1 MQAKIRREG
10 AHGRAPIR
18 REGMN
23 VVGRAPILRNRRGA
37 ALALVAVS
45 LVVILGM
52 GALAVDMGM
61 LIKQHNDAQRAADAA
76 ALAGASA
83 FQDAKPFDAIV
94 PAGKQ
99 AIEYLAKNYVG
110 GTYIDTSGAVS
121 SVNGGN
127 RYITQVAEGVVVV
140 LPDSQKVRV
149 IVRRAAVGTFFARV
163 LGYLNVPIAAKAAAR
178 VFEAGSGKCVKPF
191 AFPDYWYDA
200 DNDNAPANRLED
212 LGPGQGKGGE
222 TWKYGSSPD
231 DHYRA
236 YGDADGTGEVT
247 GLGSDF
253 RNSSVAGGDKTNTKY
268 WEDKGRPIIL
278 KKSNPQQT
286 SSPGFFLPWVLPGSN
301 PGAADYKANIVGCN
315 PAQINLTTDFN
326 VDGSAD
332 TSSYDNKPGNMI
344 GPTKQGMDSLIALD
358 PKACW
363 APSTEVREGVTY
375 TTGSVKLLSDANT
388 CTVDYPGWMSS
399 PRVAI
404 VPLFDPAQMQSG
416 KTQLRFNNLALIF
429 LDPQLDRHA
438 PVAGHFLYFVR
449 GTGPADPNKGSL
461 IKQLKLVE

>member
-1 MQAKIRREG
+1 MREEIRLAG

-18 REGMN
+18 ARMI
-23 VVGRAPILRNRRGA
+23 ANRRGA

-121 SVNGGN
+121 WVNGGN
-127 RYITQVAEGVVVV
+127 RYVTQVAEGMVVV

-163 LGYLNVPIAAKAAAR
+163 LGFFSVPIAAKAAAR

-191 AFPDYWYDA
+191 AFPDYWSDA
-200 DNDNAPANRLED
+200 DNDNDPANRLED

-222 TWKYGSSPD
+222 TWEYGSSPG

-236 YGDADGTGEVT
+236 YGNDDGTGDVT
-247 GLGSDF
+247 GLGSSY
-253 RNSSVAGGDKTNTKY
+253 RNNSVAGGDKTNTKY
-268 WEDKGRPIIL
+268 WDDKGRPIIL

-301 PGAADYKANIVGCN
+301 PGAADYKANIIGCN

-363 APSTEVREGVTY
+363 APSADPDHAGY
-375 TTGSVKLLSDANT
+375 TTGKVMLMSDAGT

-429 LDPQLDRHA
+429 LDPQLNRQA

-449 GTGPADPNKGSL
+449 GTGPADPNTGSL
-461 IKQLKLVE
+461 VKQLKLVE

>member
-1 MQAKIRREG
+1 MI
-10 AHGRAPIR
+10 
-18 REGMN
+18 
-23 VVGRAPILRNRRGA
+23 RNRHGA
-37 ALALVAVS
+37 ALAIVAIS

-61 LIKQHNDAQRAADAA
+61 LIKQRDDAQRAADAA

-94 PAGKQ
+94 PAGEQ
-99 AIEYLAKNYVG
+99 ARDYMAKNYVG
-110 GTYIDTSGAVS
+110 GTYIDTTVTASY
-121 SVNGGN
+121 VNGGN
-127 RYITQVAEGVVVV
+127 RYITEVREGVVVV

-149 IVRRAAVGTFFARV
+149 IVRRQAVGTLFGRV
-163 LGYLNVPIAAKAAAR
+163 MGFLNIPIAAKAAAR
-178 VFEAGSGKCVKPF
+178 VFESGEGKCVKPF
-191 AFPDYWYDA
+191 AFPDFWGDA
-200 DNDNAPANRLED
+200 DNDPNGNKLED

-222 TWKYGSSPD
+222 TWEYASSPD

-236 YGDADGTGEVT
+236 YGDADGTGVTT
-247 GLGSDF
+247 GLGSDY
-253 RNSSVAGGDKTNTKY
+253 RNESIAAGDNTGARY
-268 WEDKGRPIIL
+268 WEDYGRPIIL

-286 SSPGFFLPWVLPGSN
+286 SSPGFFLPWVIPGSN

-315 PAQINLTTDFN
+315 PAAINLTTDFN

-344 GPTKQGMDSLIALD
+344 GPTKQGMDSLINLD
-358 PKACW
+358 PDACW
-363 APSTEVREGVTY
+363 ATSTEVHEGVTY
-375 TTGSVKLLSDANT
+375 TTGSVKLKSSGGS
-388 CTVDYPGWMSS
+388 CTVDYPGWESS

-449 GTGPADPNKGSL
+449 GTGEPGPQAGSL
-461 IKQLKLVE
+461 IKTLKLVE